1 MDIRAACATVC
12 LALVALLSSAC
23 MSAVDLK
30 QTLQVT
36 DTSGGWYDAG
46 IVGGKN
52 KLVPSVT
59 FRVRKT
65 RDASLRGLSLNV
77 VFKRLTPGPPATE
90 EEFDDV
96 FIQNVNFT
104 EGNQTP
110 PITARTEAGY
120 TGDPPQSRADML
132 QNSQFRDVR
141 ARIYAKFS
149 SSQWVEIGSVDV
161 QRQLLVR

>member
-1 MDIRAACATVC
+1 MNIRAACATVC
-12 LALVALLSSAC
+12 LPLVALLSSAC
-23 MSAVDLK
+23 ISAVDLK

-36 DTSGGWYDAG
+36 DTSAGWYDAG

-52 KLVPSVT
+52 KLVPSVM

-65 RDASLRGLSLNV
+65 GDANLRGLSLNV
-77 VFKRLTPGPPATE
+77 VFKRLTPGAPATE

-141 ARIYAKFS
+141 ARVFAKIGA
-149 SSQWVEIGSVDV
+149 SQWVELAAIDV
-161 QRQLLVR
+161 ARVILTK

>member
-1 MDIRAACATVC
+1 MNIRGACATVC
-12 LALVALLSSAC
+12 LPLVALLLSAC

-65 RDASLRGLSLNV
+65 RDANLRGLSLNV
-77 VFKRLTPGPPATE
+77 VFKRLTPGPGTE

-96 FIQNVNFT
+96 FIQNVDFA
-104 EGNQTP
+104 EGNHTA
-110 PITARTEAGY
+110 PITARTVNGY
-120 TGDPPQSRADML
+120 TGEPPQSRAEML

-141 ARIYAKFS
+141 ARVFAKIGA
-149 SSQWVEIGSVDV
+149 SQWAEVAAIDV
-161 QRQLLVR
+161 PRVILTK

>member
-1 MDIRAACATVC
+1 MNIRGACATVC
-12 LALVALLSSAC
+12 LPLVALLLSAC

-36 DTSGGWYDAG
+36 DTSAGWYDAG

-65 RDASLRGLSLNV
+65 RDANLRGLSLNV
-77 VFKRLTPGPPATE
+77 VFKRLTPGSPATE

-96 FIQNVNFT
+96 FVQNVNFT

-120 TGDPPQSRADML
+120 TGEPPQSRADML
-132 QNSQFRDVR
+132 QNSQFRDAR
-141 ARIYAKFS
+141 ARVFAKIGA
-149 SSQWVEIGSVDV
+149 SQWAEVAAIDV
-161 QRQLLVR
+161 PRVILTK

>member
-12 LALVALLSSAC
+12 LPLVALLSSAC
-23 MSAVDLK
+23 ISAVDLK

-36 DTSGGWYDAG
+36 DTSAGWYDAG

-52 KLVPSVT
+52 KLVPSVI

-65 RDASLRGLSLNV
+65 RDTNLRGLSLNV
-77 VFKRLTPGPPATE
+77 VFKRLTPAPATE

-120 TGDPPQSRADML
+120 TGEPPQSRADML

-141 ARIYAKFS
+141 GRVFAKIGA
-149 SSQWVEIGSVDV
+149 SQWVELAAIDV
-161 QRQLLVR
+161 SRVILTK